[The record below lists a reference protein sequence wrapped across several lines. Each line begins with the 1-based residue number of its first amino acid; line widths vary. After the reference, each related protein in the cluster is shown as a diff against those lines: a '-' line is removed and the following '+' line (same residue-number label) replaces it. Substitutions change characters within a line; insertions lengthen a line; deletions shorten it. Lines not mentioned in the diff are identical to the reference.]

1 MEKTAILLVEDN
13 EDDVFLL
20 QCALEDAGLNN
31 PIHVVESAEGAM
43 AYLTGA
49 GDYADR
55 DLHPV
60 PSVVFIDLTLPGRPG
75 HELLQWMSSS
85 EDLRHI
91 PRVVL
96 TGSDDP
102 RDLKRAYESG
112 VNCYLRKPLT
122 FKQLTGPSRNLYAL
136 LAKRPVAEVR

>member
-1 MEKTAILLVEDN
+1 METAAILLVEDN
-13 EDDVFLL
+13 EDDVILL
-20 QCALEDAGLNN
+20 RCALEDAGLNN
-31 PIHVVESAEGAM
+31 PVHVVESAEGAM
-43 AYLTGA
+43 AYLTGS

-55 DLHPV
+55 DLHPM
-60 PSVVFIDLTLPGRPG
+60 PAVVFVDLTLPGRPG
-75 HELLQWMSSS
+75 HELLGWMSVS
-85 EDLRHI
+85 EHLRHI

-102 RDLKRAYESG
+102 RDLKRAYEFG

-122 FKQLTGPSRNLYAL
+122 LKQLTGPSRNLYAL